1 MLVAVTL
8 PPRGAN
14 LSENG
19 APPKESRVARWRPIV
34 KMSWKN
40 LDVAVPGETLLL
52 DLGGVR
58 APESF
63 PVLVVKVSPS
73 DLSLWSM
80 VD

>member
-1 MLVAVTL
+1 
-8 PPRGAN
+8 
-14 LSENG
+14 
-19 APPKESRVARWRPIV
+19 
-34 KMSWKN
+34 MSWKN

-58 APESF
+58 APKSF
-63 PVLVVKVSPS
+63 PVVVVKVSPS